1 MKKQWIV
8 GTALLMLMTG
18 NAWADGEPP
27 TENILKDQFKKQ
39 YHGILKLDAITL
51 KNLDAKGN
59 QATWSAEGDVSS
71 SDDLYTWV
79 GQLADYE
86 LLEQTWTKDKPVKFS
101 AMLTSKGT
109 PASGWSVNF
118 YSFQAAASDRGRVV
132 DDIKTNNK
140 YLIVNSEDF
149 NYRFSQLES
158 ALNTQ
163 KNSIPALE
171 KEVKALDKQMV
182 AAQKAADAYWG
193 KDANGKQMTRE
204 DAFKKITNSVM
215 SLINRTIA
223 RRSRLNMTKRF
234 INRPIAACH
243 KQSEECYEVPIQQK
257 RDFDINEQRRQ
268 TFLQSQKLSRKLQD
282 DWVTLEKGQYPLTM
296 KVSEINSKK
305 SPILM
310 KIDDI
315 NQANERWK
323 KDTEQLRRN
332 GVIK

>member
-171 KEVKALDKQMV
+171 KEVKALDKQM
-182 AAQKAADAYWG
+182 
-193 KDANGKQMTRE
+193 TRE
-204 DAFKKITNSVM
+204 EAFKKIHQQRDEFNKQNDSEAFAVKYDKEVYQP
-215 SLINRTIA
+215 A
-223 RRSRLNMTKRF
+223 
-234 INRPIAACH
+234 IAACH

-305 SPILM
+305 VAILM

>member
-8 GTALLMLMTG
+8 GTALLVLMTG
-18 NAWADGEPP
+18 NVWADGEPP
-27 TENILKDQFKKQ
+27 TENILKAQFKKQ

-171 KEVKALDKQMV
+171 KEVKALDKQM
-182 AAQKAADAYWG
+182 
-193 KDANGKQMTRE
+193 TRE
-204 DAFKKITNSVM
+204 DAFKKIHQQRDEFNKQNDSEAFAVKYDKEVYQP
-215 SLINRTIA
+215 A
-223 RRSRLNMTKRF
+223 
-234 INRPIAACH
+234 IAACH

-282 DWVTLEKGQYPLTM
+282 DWITLEKGQYPLTM

-305 SPILM
+305 VAILM

>member
-18 NAWADGEPP
+18 NVWADGEPP

-171 KEVKALDKQMV
+171 KEVKALDKQM
-182 AAQKAADAYWG
+182 
-193 KDANGKQMTRE
+193 TRE
-204 DAFKKITNSVM
+204 EAFKKIHQQRDEFNKQNDSEAFAVKYDKEVYQP
-215 SLINRTIA
+215 A
-223 RRSRLNMTKRF
+223 
-234 INRPIAACH
+234 IAACH

-282 DWVTLEKGQYPLTM
+282 DWITLEKGQYPLTM

-305 SPILM
+305 VAILM